1 MTSPTVSKGKLA
13 DTHSWCILHTIDA
26 LTTSS
31 IYRLSLRIS
40 LKQAEIICMQFGCSS
55 LATLAELEHVALKNL
70 LVCWLVSRI
79 VDANGRPDC
88 KMCWILPAIVIREIA

>member
-1 MTSPTVSKGKLA
+1 MVYSGVYCTPLM
-13 DTHSWCILHTIDA
+13 HSRP
-26 LTTSS
+26 S

-79 VDANGRPDC
+79 VD
-88 KMCWILPAIVIREIA
+88 

>member
-1 MTSPTVSKGKLA
+1 M
-13 DTHSWCILHTIDA
+13 HSRP
-26 LTTSS
+26 S

-79 VDANGRPDC
+79 VD
-88 KMCWILPAIVIREIA
+88 

>member
-1 MTSPTVSKGKLA
+1 LM
-13 DTHSWCILHTIDA
+13 HSRP
-26 LTTSS
+26 S

-40 LKQAEIICMQFGCSS
+40 LKQAEIICMLFGCSS

-79 VDANGRPDC
+79 VD
-88 KMCWILPAIVIREIA
+88 